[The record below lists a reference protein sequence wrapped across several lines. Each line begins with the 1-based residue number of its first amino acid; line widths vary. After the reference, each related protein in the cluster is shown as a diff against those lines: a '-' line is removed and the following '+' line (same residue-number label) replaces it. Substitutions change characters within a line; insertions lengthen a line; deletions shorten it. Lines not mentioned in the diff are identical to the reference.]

1 MGLREGK
8 NGFKGAPGVK
18 EWGVKW
24 CNYILISKIKNYH
37 INEFTNTT
45 ISVNNFCLKYYHG
58 LWNRNTLE
66 YQKNSNIAS
75 Q

>member
-1 MGLREGK
+1 MKFLKTIKEKEATVLREGNK
-8 NGFKGAPGVK
+8 CFKGAPGVK

-45 ISVNNFCLKYYHG
+45 ISVITFA
-58 LWNRNTLE
+58 
-66 YQKNSNIAS
+66 SNIIMDYEIETL
-75 Q
+75 